1 MEVKIWRRRNRVEGE
16 EEDWRDD
23 GWDET
28 VAGGGLSQRP
38 VSGESEKNQ
47 GHLGS
52 WTGPLVGEPRF
63 GKAAS
68 ERASLVRYSAL
79 QTTGC

>member
-38 VSGESEKNQ
+38 VSGESEKI
-47 GHLGS
+47 
-52 WTGPLVGEPRF
+52 
-63 GKAAS
+63 
-68 ERASLVRYSAL
+68 RATWEAGLDHWLESQDLAKPPQSAPAW
-79 QTTGC
+79 